1 VQYLLERSRK
11 AEKNIYRFCTIK
23 EKIFFT
29 LLYRI
34 KTINKMATPK
44 TEVFSK
50 KEQDLA
56 AFAKAIAHPARIAI
70 LKVLAQKNECICGE
84 IVEVLPLAQSTVSQH
99 LKELKEAGLIDGS
112 VDGPRSCY
120 CINWKAFEK
129 FNAEF
134 TGLFDKLKDQ
144 HTKSCC

>member
-1 VQYLLERSRK
+1 MYDEI
-11 AEKNIYRFCTIK
+11 KNYRYFVLSYK
-23 EKIFFT
+23 NDN
-29 LLYRI
+29 R
-34 KTINKMATPK
+34 MATPK
-44 TEVFSK
+44 TEAFSK

-134 TGLFDKLKDQ
+134 TGLFHKLKDQ